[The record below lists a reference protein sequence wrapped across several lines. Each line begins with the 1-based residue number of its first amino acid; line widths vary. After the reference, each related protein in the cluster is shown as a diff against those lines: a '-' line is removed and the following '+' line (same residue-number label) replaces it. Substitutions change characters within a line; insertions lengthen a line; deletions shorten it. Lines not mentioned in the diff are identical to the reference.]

1 MQQRRNDHVVP
12 TLLSS
17 VPIVSGAG
25 SSSFHPRP
33 VLDGRGGDVMISLP
47 SILSGIALLAISF
60 MLVAWAIDE
69 WSGDDSKK

>member
-1 MQQRRNDHVVP
+1 
-12 TLLSS
+12 
-17 VPIVSGAG
+17 
-25 SSSFHPRP
+25 
-33 VLDGRGGDVMISLP
+33 MISLP